1 MFAEHSFDISEY
13 EVNSPKV
20 LPQDNSCDCG
30 FHVLL
35 YIKGFELIDINGIT
49 TVKIEPCAFQFFFYS
64 NSRTMTYVSKM
75 QDMVYNFC
83 KEISRYLYYHESNQ
97 RNIVNEVAVDPNGE
111 EAVEIIN
118 PTANSAEGEIMGR
131 DHTPA
136 DSENDTSSSEEDNL
150 GVDNNDDPSLNSH
163 TTEEQEGQRK
173 D

>member
-1 MFAEHSFDISEY
+1 
-13 EVNSPKV
+13 
-20 LPQDNSCDCG
+20 
-30 FHVLL
+30 
-35 YIKGFELIDINGIT
+35 
-49 TVKIEPCAFQFFFYS
+49 
-64 NSRTMTYVSKM
+64 
-75 QDMVYNFC
+75 VYNFR
-83 KEISRYLYYHESNQ
+83 KDISRYLYYHESNQ